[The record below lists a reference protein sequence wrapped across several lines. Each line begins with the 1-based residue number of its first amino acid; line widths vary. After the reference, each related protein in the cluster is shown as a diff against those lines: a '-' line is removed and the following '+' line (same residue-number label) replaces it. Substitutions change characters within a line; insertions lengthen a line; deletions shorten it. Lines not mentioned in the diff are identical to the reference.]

1 MVISHTLIM
10 ILKFSLLTALLIS
23 ASSPLFAAPD
33 PPLVKGVLDF
43 TKGGQMPEDASHDW
57 NLGAIGARG
66 WCQVSKHGAEGTTVN
81 SRQMLITQVDVRGAA
96 AKLLKKGDVIVGVF
110 KEDFTSDARVSLAKA
125 ITAAEAS
132 KDGVLSLR
140 VYDGEKTK
148 DVAVTLKKFPAYANS
163 APFNCE
169 KSEMIL
175 KEGCDALAKRG
186 VGRPSI
192 AAHINGLA
200 LLAAGEKSYMD
211 EVKKLAQATV
221 RKPYGPEISLAC
233 WHYSFANI
241 FLAEYYLITGD
252 RSVLPEIRRM
262 STLLVKGQ
270 GPMGTWGHTFAE
282 YDKDRLRGY
291 GAVNAAG
298 LPVSISLVLARECGL
313 KFKGLDEAIEE
324 SSTFFRRHVGI
335 GAIPYGDGPPNLQF
349 GHDDNGKNSAAAILF
364 SLLGDEKS
372 TRYYA
377 RTALACYG
385 RDREQG
391 HTGNFWNMLW
401 AMPAVSL
408 GGPQATGAWMEQF
421 SWYYDL
427 ARDADYSFRY
437 QGYPSQRGNG
447 STAKW
452 KCAGAYLLHYAAP
465 KKNLRIL
472 GKGVTCQPKFTVE
485 EIMDTIESGNVNYRY
500 VSKSFLEEGL
510 SSWSPVVRK
519 YSNVELR
526 RRKAKMKSQARMTAK
541 NPLDRISAINASE
554 RFKDCAKMLSDPDLR
569 VRIAAMKKMASMDKP
584 RAVGEV
590 FERLAKVPNVD
601 PVFTQEVGDTFFP
614 LGVQGRKVGQLLNA
628 QKDRKTMIK
637 GVMRLLD
644 DEDALVSSRVA
655 MGVGFLPKKEL
666 YPLLP
671 VLHDRT
677 LNPPPGNVMFANKLR
692 TSSAEVLVGLELEE
706 GLELA
711 VALVTDL
718 SWGKGNRIPQAAKLT
733 MKYGG
738 HAKPYIKD
746 IKKALATLNPKGDA
760 RWHALYKDMIK
771 ELEGM
776 DDAKGKL
783 KRMKDL

>member
-1 MVISHTLIM
+1 M

-33 PPLVKGVLDF
+33 PPLVNGELDF
-43 TKGGQMPEDASHDW
+43 TKGGEMPENSSHDW
-57 NLGAIGARG
+57 NLGSIGARG
-66 WCQVSKHGAEGTTVN
+66 WCLVSKYGAEGTTVN
-81 SRQMLITQVDVRGAA
+81 SRQMLITKVDRNGAA
-96 AKLLKKGDVIVGVF
+96 SKLLKEGDVIVGAF
-110 KEDFTSDARVSLAKA
+110 KENFTADARVSLAKA

-132 KDGVLSLR
+132 EDGILSLK
-140 VYDGEKTK
+140 VYDGEQTK
-148 DVAVTLKKFPAYANS
+148 DVAVELKKFPAYANS

-175 KEGCDALAKRG
+175 KEGCEALVKRG

-192 AAHINGLA
+192 TAHINGLA
-200 LLAAGEKSYMD
+200 LLAAGEKSYME
-211 EVKKLAQATV
+211 EVEKLAKATV
-221 RKPYGPEISLAC
+221 KNPYGPQIGLAC

-241 FLAEYYLITGD
+241 FLTEYYLITGD

-262 STLLVKGQ
+262 TTLLVKGQ

-313 KFKGLDEAIEE
+313 NLKGLDEAIEE

-401 AMPAVSL
+401 SMPAVSL

-427 ARDADYSFRY
+427 ARDADYRFSY
-437 QGYPSQRGNG
+437 QGYPSERRNS
-447 STAKW
+447 STSKW
-452 KCAGAYLLHYAAP
+452 KCAGAYLLHFAAP

-500 VSKSFLEEGL
+500 VSKKFLEKGL

-519 YSNVELR
+519 FSNSELR
-526 RRKAKMKSQARMTAK
+526 RRKAKVGSQASLSAK
-541 NPLDRISAINASE
+541 NPLDRISAINGSDK
-554 RFKDCAKMLSDPDLR
+554 FKDCAKMLSDPDLR

-590 FERLAKVPNVD
+590 FERLAKVQNVD
-601 PVFTQEVGDTFFP
+601 SVFTQAVGDTFFP
-614 LGVQGRKVGQLLNA
+614 LGIQGRQVGQLLNA

-637 GVMRLLD
+637 GAMRLLD

-655 MGVGFLPKKEL
+655 MGVSFLPKKEL

-671 VLHDRT
+671 VLYDRA

-692 TSSAEVLVGLELEE
+692 TASAEALVGLKLEE

-711 VALVTDL
+711 VTLVTDD
-718 SWGKGNRIPQAAKLT
+718 SWGRGNRLPQASKLT

-746 IKKALATLNPKGDA
+746 LKQALSELNPNGDSK
-760 RWHALYKDMIK
+760 WHTLYKEMIA
-771 ELEGM
+771 ELESM